1 MLLDRSHYAQVRPI
15 LIPPIPLLTPSPLTC
30 SDNAAMIAWAG
41 ILKLQRQGGMS
52 DPFGPLLRPKW
63 SLEALEERDKR
74 EMEEDVPPAEV
85 CVVRA

>member
-1 MLLDRSHYAQVRPI
+1 M
-15 LIPPIPLLTPSPLTC
+15 LIPPTLLLTPSPLIC

-41 ILKLQRQGGMS
+41 ILKLQRQGGVP

-74 EMEEDVPPAEV
+74 EIEEGEVPPAEV
-85 CVVRA
+85 CVVKV

>member
-1 MLLDRSHYAQVRPI
+1 
-15 LIPPIPLLTPSPLTC
+15 
-30 SDNAAMIAWAG
+30 MIAWAG